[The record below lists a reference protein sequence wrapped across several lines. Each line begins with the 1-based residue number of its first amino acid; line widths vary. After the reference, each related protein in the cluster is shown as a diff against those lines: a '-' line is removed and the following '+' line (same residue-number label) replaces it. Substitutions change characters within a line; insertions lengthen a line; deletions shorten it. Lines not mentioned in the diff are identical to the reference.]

1 MDVPLSPEL
10 SARLAC
16 LAQKRG
22 VVPEQLVREAIE
34 RLIDH
39 DDWFVREVEKVL
51 AQVDSGQTLTH
62 EDVGARLDKHLDGKH

>member
-10 SARLAC
+10 SARLAR

-22 VVPEQLVREAIE
+22 VAPESLVREPIE
-34 RLIDH
+34 RLIDY
-39 DDWFVREVEKVL
+39 DDWFVREVEKGV

-62 EDVGARLDKHLDGKH
+62 AEVDAHLRRRLEG